1 MCEKLLQKTCLPV
14 RLTRGALGVH
24 VFTGSARE
32 RPFLRWRAA
41 ATFSAEKV
49 GGETARICSN
59 SHWRA
64 FAGGGWHGGEAESR
78 DVWRS
83 TESQILRTRCPLAP
97 SVGEFSNTAE
107 THLPRMHLFCFLT
120 DNTECRRDIFGDSV
134 NRTWV
139 VWCSRTLC
147 KRHVCSC
154 DCKWK
159 RWCLLFD
166 EWNPLTKGDSEVATE
181 LSSDQFTHMWYLS
194 YQKHYFH

>member
-1 MCEKLLQKTCLPV
+1 MTLNCCCCSCSVSVATHEKSWFYTRCLVEMCEKLLQKTRLPV

-64 FAGGGWHGGEAESR
+64 FAGGGHTGER
-78 DVWRS
+78 RS
-83 TESQILRTRCPLAP
+83 PETCGVPQKSQILRTRCPLAP

-107 THLPRMHLFCFLT
+107 THLPRMHLFCILT

-134 NRTWV
+134 NRT
-139 VWCSRTLC
+139 
-147 KRHVCSC
+147 
-154 DCKWK
+154 
-159 RWCLLFD
+159 
-166 EWNPLTKGDSEVATE
+166 
-181 LSSDQFTHMWYLS
+181 
-194 YQKHYFH
+194 